1 MGNLGTL
8 ALGALLIIG
17 VLFMGYKM
25 DTSSQKSYTKP
36 SKKRK
41 NDSPFREEYIEEEED
56 DIYPNKIS
64 SNSFEDD
71 YKEDYSKKY
80 DDDKYFENDY
90 TETYDDDYSQAYEV
104 DEVSQSDL
112 VEDSVYEDEDI
123 SFFNDNEDITSI
135 FNDDIDNNIAFETEE
150 SSLDQ
155 EEVIEVEDVVE
166 PEPEIVPV
174 VEEVAPVKPKR
185 GRGRPKKVKEPEVVE
200 EPKVEVEPEDDFSS
214 TMIFDT
220 EKLYGTLDEL
230 DSMDTNPTKGKHAE
244 EPEDYSAPVYDI
256 DDKIDA
262 LDDEDIKPVYDGPV
276 QPDPDDAESFMN
288 QLKRMQESA
297 EAEEFSGFV
306 VDNKDNEL
314 KEVHKKYTKKR
325 FDPIE
330 EAKPISFIPEMEEP
344 EEIIPSQSSVDMN
357 FLEQME
363 KNLKAT
369 QKERLSKKKKNDDK

>member
-25 DTSSQKSYTKP
+25 DTSSQKSYTTKS
-36 SKKRK
+36 SKKKK
-41 NDSPFREEYIEEEED
+41 NDSPFREEYIEDEEED
-56 DIYPNKIS
+56 IYPSKIS

-71 YKEDYSKKY
+71 YDKKY
-80 DDDKYFENDY
+80 DDNKYFENDY
-90 TETYDDDYSQAYEV
+90 TENYDDDYSQAYEV

-123 SFFNDNEDITSI
+123 SFFNDNENIAST

-150 SSLDQ
+150 DVAPEEFVQ
-155 EEVIEVEDVVE
+155 EKMQEVEDIVE
-166 PEPEIVPV
+166 PEPEVVPV
-174 VEEVAPVKPKR
+174 VEEVEPVKPKR

-200 EPKVEVEPEDDFSS
+200 EPKVEDDFSS

-230 DSMDTNPTKGKHAE
+230 DGMDKKTENVTPVE
-244 EPEDYSAPVYDI
+244 EQEDYSAPVYDI
-256 DDKIDA
+256 DEKIDA
-262 LDDEDIKPVYDGPV
+262 LDDDDIKPVYDGPV

-297 EAEEFSGFV
+297 EADEFSGFV
-306 VDNKDNEL
+306 VDNKDNDL
-314 KEVHKKYTKKR
+314 KEAHKRYTKKKL
-325 FDPIE
+325 DPL
-330 EAKPISFIPEMEEP
+330 ADVAPISFIPEIEEP
-344 EEIIPSQSSVDMN
+344 EEIIPTQSDVDMN

-369 QKERLSKKKKNDDK
+369 QKERLSKKKKNEDK

>member
-25 DTSSQKSYTKP
+25 DTSSQKSYITKS
-36 SKKRK
+36 SKKKK
-41 NDSPFREEYIEEEED
+41 NDSPFREEYIEDEEED
-56 DIYPNKIS
+56 IYPSKIS

-71 YKEDYSKKY
+71 YDKKY
-80 DDDKYFENDY
+80 DDNKYFENDY
-90 TETYDDDYSQAYEV
+90 TETYDDYYSQAYEV

-123 SFFNDNEDITSI
+123 SFFNDNENIAST

-150 SSLDQ
+150 DVAPEEFVQ
-155 EEVIEVEDVVE
+155 EKMQEVEDIVE
-166 PEPEIVPV
+166 PEPEVVPV
-174 VEEVAPVKPKR
+174 VEKVEPVKPKR

-200 EPKVEVEPEDDFSS
+200 EPKVEDDFSS

-230 DSMDTNPTKGKHAE
+230 DGMDKKTENVTPVE
-244 EPEDYSAPVYDI
+244 EQEDYSAPVYDI
-256 DDKIDA
+256 DEKIDA
-262 LDDEDIKPVYDGPV
+262 LDDDDIKPVYDGPV

-297 EAEEFSGFV
+297 EADEFSGFV
-306 VDNKDNEL
+306 VDNKDNDL
-314 KEVHKKYTKKR
+314 KEAHKRYTKKKL
-325 FDPIE
+325 DPL
-330 EAKPISFIPEMEEP
+330 ADVAPISFIPEIEEP
-344 EEIIPSQSSVDMN
+344 EEIIPTQSDVDMN

-369 QKERLSKKKKNDDK
+369 QKERLSKKKKNEDK